1 VGIVVDDNSACPGTD
16 YTSIQAAVTASPAG
30 SKIQVCPGTYN
41 EQVVINKPLTIDG
54 VSYANQDQPLV
65 KPATAVANST
75 SLASGNPIAAI
86 ILVRATKDVKIE
98 GLTVDGSTSGI
109 NACAPNLVGV
119 YYRNASGKI
128 ENNAVRNI
136 ALGPGLEDC
145 QSGQGIFVQ
154 SGTETGVEAKSKVE
168 IDGNTVHDYQKTG
181 IIANEDGTDASI
193 HDNTVTGIGS
203 TNLIAQN
210 GIQLAFGAK
219 GEVAKN
225 SVINHVYGQCT
236 STTVCP
242 FTSSNILLYGAVAPN
257 VHDNEVGNSQVNIY
271 QGGDKGKVNNNTI
284 YQSFVFDG
292 IDLVGDDNDADNN
305 TINDSDDSGVY
316 VQGAHNHVEGNT
328 INEASTGIFEDTPS
342 SDNHYG
348 GNHFWNVV
356 TMFQPATIA
365 PHAATLNT
373 A

>member
-1 VGIVVDDNSACPGTD
+1 MKKIALAAGLTLLAAVIVAFPAAAGGGGSSEVNPGGDRRRRQLRMSGHRLHEHPGGRDRFAGGLEDPGLPRHLQRAGRDQQAVDDRRRL
-16 YTSIQAAVTASPAG
+16 I
-30 SKIQVCPGTYN
+30 
-41 EQVVINKPLTIDG
+41 
-54 VSYANQDQPLV
+54 
-65 KPATAVANST
+65 
-75 SLASGNPIAAI
+75 
-86 ILVRATKDVKIE
+86 
-98 GLTVDGSTSGI
+98 
-109 NACAPNLVGV
+109 
-119 YYRNASGKI
+119 KI

-193 HDNTVTGIGS
+193 HDNPVTGIGS

-284 YQSFVFDG
+284 YQSVVFDG